1 MKAHSKLIK
10 IILLTVAIILFESP
24 KSGAQIF
31 EKVKEQVKQTAD
43 QRIQDKAAKMTNTS
57 VDKADTL
64 TNKTAKKIKTVF
76 KSKSKTT
83 SDQANTNANNSGV
96 NSTAQNQPAD
106 TNGINNSNQK

>member
-10 IILLTVAIILFESP
+10 IILLTVTIILFESP
-24 KSGAQIF
+24 ESGAQIF

-57 VDKADTL
+57 ADKADTV

-76 KSKSKTT
+76 KSKSKTSSNHVT
-83 SDQANTNANNSGV
+83 TNANNSGV
-96 NSTAQNQPAD
+96 NSNTQNEPAD
-106 TNGINNSNQK
+106 T